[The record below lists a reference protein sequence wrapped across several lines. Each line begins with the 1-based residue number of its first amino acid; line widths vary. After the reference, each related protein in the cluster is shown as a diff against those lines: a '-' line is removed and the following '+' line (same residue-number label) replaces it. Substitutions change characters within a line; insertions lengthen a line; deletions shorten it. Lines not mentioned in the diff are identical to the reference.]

1 VLCAACHGTNALGA
15 PGLSGINPLTQDIH
29 SLHGPV
35 VNPATGKTLDNTTD
49 NLTGCYLCH
58 PGPTTQCERGAMNTQ
73 MCTDCHGNESTVGS
87 NTRAGW
93 LTLPACQMCH
103 NNSTRYTSAFDS
115 TGQWRTTT
123 DMTFATNQNV
133 PSTGYELYR
142 YSKGH
147 GSVFCSGCHGS
158 QHAEWPSLQ
167 ANDNVLPNA
176 LQGYIAK
183 VTECK
188 VCHTNV
194 TTTPNGGPHTIHILG
209 QNWVNE
215 SGHQSYVDN
224 NGYASCA
231 YCHGSDYRGSFLSL
245 SKVARTFTV
254 DDGKKKTFAAGH
266 QFSCYDCHNGPNPD

>member
-1 VLCAACHGTNALGA
+1 
-15 PGLSGINPLTQDIH
+15 
-29 SLHGPV
+29 
-35 VNPATGKTLDNTTD
+35 
-49 NLTGCYLCH
+49 
-58 PGPTTQCERGAMNTQ
+58 
-73 MCTDCHGNESTVGS
+73 
-87 NTRAGW
+87 
-93 LTLPACQMCH
+93 
-103 NNSTRYTSAFDS
+103 
-115 TGQWRTTT
+115 
-123 DMTFATNQNV
+123 
-133 PSTGYELYR
+133 
-142 YSKGH
+142 
-147 GSVFCSGCHGS
+147 
-158 QHAEWPSLQ
+158 
-167 ANDNVLPNA
+167 VLPNA

-254 DDGKKKTFAAGH
+254 DDGKTKTFAAGH